1 MIIKTGIFNEYQNVC
16 FYDGKVIKRLSNL
29 SSRSILLSDDW
40 MDNLPDADR
49 YYIEKV
55 NGVILDNEV
64 TPRRARKMNLD
75 KNDIFS
81 IKENNENTNE
91 KENNLYLPVEL
102 IRNMGT
108 VKQMETD
115 TGYWLYNK
123 YLIKWPIS
131 VKVGIIHDI
140 TKEQADNYWK
150 EWGCGYHG
158 NEKIIKGETKWVH
171 VKETDTVYPEFS
183 SKWVHVKEIDM
194 VYPEFSLLLYSETVR
209 NDFGNKVD
217 RLQEAFKE
225 KANVKLFA
233 SEIESLLKVFDIT
246 EKKQEA

>member
-1 MIIKTGIFNEYQNVC
+1 MIIKTGMFNEYQNVC

-29 SSRSILLSDDW
+29 SSRNILLSDDW

-55 NGVILDNEV
+55 NGVILDDEI

-75 KNDIFS
+75 KNDVFS

-150 EWGCGYHG
+150 EWGHSHHG

-171 VKETDTVYPEFS
+171 VKE
-183 SKWVHVKEIDM
+183 IDM
-194 VYPEFSLLLYSETVR
+194 VYPEFTLLLYSETVR

-217 RLQEAFKE
+217 RLQKAFKE

-233 SEIESLLKVFDIT
+233 SDIESLLKVFDIT